1 MRESEEIESDRITQV
16 SKEKQKD
23 YKVMKISGSKILFFV
38 FVAVLD
44 YSNCN
49 NYCEILVRENFL
61 NK

>member
-49 NYCEILVRENFL
+49 NYCES
-61 NK
+61 K